1 MSFCPSADTINFIFR
16 NALLNCTDNGD
27 LHISGGSLLPY
38 VVYVVQQQHADIALL
53 KSENKILSEQ
63 LLLHTTEI
71 TALQSTVAQQSTQ
84 VLQAQVNAQQIQ
96 IAQLLARLN
105 AASIT

>member
-1 MSFCPSADTINFIFR
+1 MSFCPSTDTINYIFR

-38 VVYVVQQQHADIALL
+38 VIYVVQQQQANIDFL
-53 KSENKILSEQ
+53 KLENQ
-63 LLLHTTEI
+63 TQATEI
-71 TALQSTVAQQSTQ
+71 TALQATVAAQSAQ
-84 VLQAQVNAQQIQ
+84 VLQSQVNAQQIQ

-105 AASIT
+105 AAGIA